1 MKHFK
6 TPARGIMFA
15 RADAAPTV
23 IFAELQAAFAQFKE
37 THAEE
42 IKGMKAKFDDVV
54 TRDKL
59 EKINAQV
66 GDLQSA
72 LDAANLKMA
81 AMSVGTGDGRQVK
94 DGEYSTAF
102 AAHMRKG
109 DVQASLNKGAAD
121 EGGYLAPTEWDRTI
135 TDKLV
140 NVSPMR
146 QLATVVTTSKAA
158 FSKLFNLRGTGSGW
172 VGETAARPET
182 GTPEFGPVTYTP
194 MELYANAAATQGML
208 DDAEIN
214 LEAWLAGEIETE
226 FAAKEGAAFV
236 SGNAATQP
244 KGFLTYV
251 TGGTNA
257 AAHPFG
263 AIGLINSG
271 AAAGLT
277 ADGLIDLVYALP
289 SQFEA
294 NAGWTMNKKTLGAV
308 RKLRDGDGRYLWQP
322 SYVAGQPST
331 VLGYGVTEMPD
342 MPDLAASSKSIAF
355 GDFKAGYLIVDRIG
369 TRVLRDPYS
378 NKPYVMFYVT
388 KRVGGGLLN
397 PEAIKVL
404 NTAVNA

>member
-6 TPARGIMFA
+6 APARGIMFA
-15 RADAAPTV
+15 CADAAPAQ
-23 IFAELQAAFAQFKE
+23 IFAELQKAFADFKD
-37 THAEE
+37 THAEQQ
-42 IKGMKAKFDDVV
+42 KGVLAKFDDVV

-59 EKINAQV
+59 EAVNARV

-81 AMSVGTGDGRQVK
+81 ALTLGASDGRQVK
-94 DGEYSTAF
+94 DGEYSNAF
-102 AAHMRKG
+102 SAHMRKG
-109 DVQASLNKGAAD
+109 DVQASLNKGVAD

-182 GTPEFGPVTYTP
+182 STAEFGAVTYTP

-226 FAAKEGAAFV
+226 FAAKEGLAFV

-251 TGGTNA
+251 TGGANA

-271 AAAGLT
+271 VATGVT
-277 ADGLIDLVYALP
+277 ADALVDLVYALP

-294 NAGWTMNKKTLGAV
+294 NARFAMNKKTLGV
-308 RKLRDGDGRYLWQP
+308 IRKLKDGDGNFLWQP
-322 SYVAGQPST
+322 SFVAGQPST
-331 VLGYGVTEMPD
+331 VLGHAATEVAD

-369 TRVLRDPYS
+369 TRILRDPYS

-404 NTAVNA
+404 NTAVNP